1 MIHVKDHKTYDMF
14 NPFEHLGPKRLALL
28 ETSWAHLFREEIL
41 HQLPAEKLFE
51 LYDESKGRQTKE
63 LYAMLGLVLLQQ
75 MEDLTDEETVQQF
88 AFNILWQYA
97 LNVTDASDFSSYV
110 SPRTLW
116 SMRDHVGRLGLDQAL
131 FENVSEA
138 LIKLFALDTSRQRL
152 DSVHIFSNMAHLGRI
167 RLFVKTIRKF
177 LVNLKRHHTE
187 QYQSL
192 GELTR
197 RYEEKNDG
205 QFAVKPS
212 ESSRTLQQVG
222 DDCFA
227 LIEQFRDQEAVVAM
241 SSYQLLVRLFGE
253 QCLVETTET
262 ATCVII
268 KPNKEVPSDSLQN
281 PSDPDAG
288 YCGHKGKGYQ
298 VQVMET
304 YSPDKTQPDLI
315 THVSIEA
322 AHESDANALL
332 PAIKDTKERNLA
344 PRELL
349 ADSLYGSDEN
359 IETAKEMDV
368 EVVAPAMGTREQ
380 AVTLA
385 DFQFS
390 ETDEMTACPAGHPPR
405 RIKIG
410 KKGGL
415 TVHFDKTV
423 CDRCPNQ
430 SDCPVKRQKRS
441 STISYDAK
449 SLRLARRRKQEQTPE
464 FKERY
469 RFRAGAEATMSDLDR
484 VTGLKHLRVRGM
496 IPVRLAATLKAT
508 GLNIRRAAAF
518 ISRGGRPDSRNNSP
532 ISTCRQYFSAFKAQL
547 ESELAHLKIFAGRF
561 YFSADIPGEFPGMA
575 A

>member
-1 MIHVKDHKTYDMF
+1 MINVKDHKTRDMF
-14 NPFEHLGPKRLALL
+14 NPFEHLGPKRLAML
-28 ETSWAHLFREEIL
+28 ESSWAHLFREEIL
-41 HQLPAEKLFE
+41 HRLPAEKLFP
-51 LYDESKGRQTKE
+51 LYNESRGRQTKE

-110 SPRTLW
+110 SARSLW
-116 SMRDHVGRLGLDQAL
+116 TMRDHVGRLGLDQAL

-138 LIKLFALDTSRQRL
+138 LTKLFDLDTSKQRL

-177 LVNLKRHHTE
+177 LVNLKRHHAQ

-192 GELTR
+192 EELTS

-227 LIEQFRDQEAVVAM
+227 LIERFKDLGTVVAM

-253 QCLVETTET
+253 QCVVEVTET
-262 ATCVII
+262 ATGVII

-298 VQVMET
+298 VQAMET

-315 THVSIEA
+315 THVRVEA

-332 PAIKDTKERNLA
+332 PAIEDTTQRNLA
-344 PRELL
+344 PSELL

-380 AVTLA
+380 TITLA
-385 DFQFS
+385 DFQAS
-390 ETDEMTACPAGHPPR
+390 ETDEMTACPAGHPPQK
-405 RIKIG
+405 IKVG
-410 KKGGL
+410 KNGGL
-415 TVHFDKTV
+415 TVNFDKTV
-423 CDRCPNQ
+423 CDSCPKQ
-430 SDCPVKRQKRS
+430 SDCPVKRQKNRC
-441 STISYDAK
+441 TISYDAK

-469 RFRAGAEATMSDLDR
+469 RYRAGVEATMSDLDR

-496 IPVRLAATLKAT
+496 IQVRLAATLKAT
-508 GLNIRRAAAF
+508 GLNIRRATAF
-518 ISRGGRPDSRNNSP
+518 RSRGGRPKSGNNPPLSNWHQ
-532 ISTCRQYFSAFKAQL
+532 RFSAFKAHLQF
-547 ESELAHLKIFAGRF
+547 EFEHLKAFAGQLQ
-561 YFSADIPGEFPGMA
+561 FSADLPCEFPGRA
-575 A
+575 S